1 MNAESEKSLI
11 LEIMFLIFL
20 VVWLFSSIA
29 CLHIGKYN
37 GELKIKK
44 QAIQN
49 NAAEYIVDRD
59 GNVTFQWKDQKH
71 E

>member
-20 VVWLFSSIA
+20 AVWLFSSIA
-29 CLHIGKYN
+29 CLHIGIYN
-37 GELKIKK
+37 GRLQIKK

-49 NAAEYIVDRD
+49 NAAEYIVDKD
-59 GNVTFQWKDQKH
+59 GNVTLKWKGQK